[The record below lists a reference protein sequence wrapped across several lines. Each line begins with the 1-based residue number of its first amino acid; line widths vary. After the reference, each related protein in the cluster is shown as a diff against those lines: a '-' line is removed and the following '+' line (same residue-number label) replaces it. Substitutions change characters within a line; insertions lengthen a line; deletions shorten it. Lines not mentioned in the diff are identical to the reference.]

1 MKIKFLLLFG
11 VFFLGLQT
19 SYAIPK
25 EKDMLQVD
33 KEQFVSF
40 EDIAKAD
47 IVLDKKTQKRNAK
60 AQKRFN
66 VAKKFLAK
74 ANIDLEDEVEKWM
87 WFWIF
92 GWVAAIAL
100 SIVGAIIGSTIIT
113 LIASLVGLAG
123 SVCLVLWLVKRFG

>member
-11 VFFLGLQT
+11 MFFLGLQT

-33 KEQFVSF
+33 KSQFVSF

-47 IVLDKKTQKRNAK
+47 VVLDKKTIKRQQKAT
-60 AQKRFN
+60 KRFN
-66 VAKKFLAK
+66 KVKNLLAK
-74 ANIDLEDEVEKWM
+74 ANIDLDDEVEKWM

-92 GWVAAIAL
+92 GWGAAIAL
-100 SIVGAIIGSTIIT
+100 SIIAAIIGSVIVSA
-113 LIASLVGLAG
+113 LASLVGLAG
-123 SVCLVLWLVKRFG
+123 TVCLVLWLVKKFG